1 MSLTCAGQKRIIAAH
16 GVSFGVTKGAAPMN
30 RRRLAALA
38 VLLGLIAAVFAATT
52 PAGGS
57 DNDSGKRIA
66 IEDDCDPA
74 DPAWNMVGGCTQ
86 KKGNVSLAEFAGENH
101 SPLSA
106 AVVGHQAWRNAP
118 SYLVIRPGDKVR
130 VTNEGGRVHTFT
142 EVAAFGGGIAPN
154 SAPNEGLQTA
164 PACLA
169 SLNVLPGQT
178 ATITG
183 LTLGN
188 HRFQCCF
195 HPWMR
200 ALIKVKEHGE
210 GGLFGDD

>member
-1 MSLTCAGQKRIIAAH
+1 
-16 GVSFGVTKGAAPMN
+16 
-30 RRRLAALA
+30 
-38 VLLGLIAAVFAATT
+38 
-52 PAGGS
+52 
-57 DNDSGKRIA
+57 
-66 IEDDCDPA
+66 
-74 DPAWNMVGGCTQ
+74 MVGGCTQ

-154 SAPNEGLQTA
+154 PALNEGLQTA

-169 SLNVLPGQT
+169 SLNVLPGPDSD
-178 ATITG
+178 
-183 LTLGN
+183 
-188 HRFQCCF
+188 HYR
-195 HPWMR
+195 
-200 ALIKVKEHGE
+200 VDVGE
-210 GGLFGDD
+210 PPFPCAASTRGCGP